1 MTKAER
7 RAADE
12 ANEAYTSALA
22 HLHGLD
28 RSIGQLQ
35 EMLEQMIEVR
45 ENAIRVANRDVL
57 HQWRDERGSEKITG
71 VIRTSWSEPNEKTLL
86 TQMVDES

>member
-12 ANEAYTSALA
+12 ANEAYKSALA

-35 EMLEQMIEVR
+35 DMLEQMIYLR
-45 ENAIRVANRDVL
+45 ENTIRQTNRDVM
-57 HQWRDERGSEKITG
+57 HQWRSERGPEKITG
-71 VIRTSWSEPNEKTLL
+71 IIRTSWSEPDDKTLL
-86 TQMVDES
+86 GQMVDES

>member
-12 ANEAYTSALA
+12 ANEAYKSALA

-35 EMLEQMIEVR
+35 DMLEQMIDLR
-45 ENAIRVANRDVL
+45 ENTIRQTNRDVM
-57 HQWRDERGSEKITG
+57 HQWRSERGPEKITG
-71 VIRTSWSEPNEKTLL
+71 IIRTSWSEPDDKTLL
-86 TQMVDES
+86 GQMVDES

>member
-7 RAADE
+7 LAADE

-35 EMLEQMIEVR
+35 DMLEQMIDVR
-45 ENAIRVANRDVL
+45 EQTIRQTNRDVI
-57 HQWRDERGSEKITG
+57 HQWRTERGTEKITG
-71 VIRTSWSEPNEKTLL
+71 IIRTSWSEPDVV
-86 TQMVDES
+86 VDES

>member
-1 MTKAER
+1 VTKDDYE
-7 RAADE
+7 D
-12 ANEAYTSALA
+12 TLQ

-28 RSIGQLQ
+28 RAIGQMQ
-35 EMLEQMIEVR
+35 EMLEQLIEVR

-86 TQMVDES
+86 TQMVDKS

>member
-12 ANEAYTSALA
+12 AKEAYTSALA

-35 EMLEQMIEVR
+35 DMLEQMIEVR
-45 ENAIRVANRDVL
+45 ENTIRQTSHDVI
-57 HQWRDERGSEKITG
+57 HQWRTERGSEKITG
-71 VIRTSWSEPNEKTLL
+71 VIRTSWSEPDG
-86 TQMVDES
+86 MVDES

>member
-35 EMLEQMIEVR
+35 DMLEQMIDVR
-45 ENAIRVANRDVL
+45 EQTIRQTNRDVI
-57 HQWRDERGSEKITG
+57 HQWRTERGTEKITG
-71 VIRTSWSEPNEKTLL
+71 IIRTSWSEPDGV
-86 TQMVDES
+86 VDES

>member
-12 ANEAYTSALA
+12 AIEAHHSALA

-35 EMLEQMIEVR
+35 DMLEQMIDLR
-45 ENAIRVANRDVL
+45 ENTIRQTSHDVI
-57 HQWRDERGSEKITG
+57 HQWRTERGPEKITG
-71 VIRTSWSEPNEKTLL
+71 IIRTSWSEPDGV
-86 TQMVDES
+86 VDES

>member
-7 RAADE
+7 RAVDE
-12 ANEAYTSALA
+12 AIEAHHSALA

-35 EMLEQMIEVR
+35 DMLEQMIEVR
-45 ENAIRVANRDVL
+45 ENAIRQTSHDVI
-57 HQWRDERGSEKITG
+57 HQWRTERGPEKITG
-71 VIRTSWSEPNEKTLL
+71 IIRTSWSEPDGV
-86 TQMVDES
+86 VDES

>member
-1 MTKAER
+1 
-7 RAADE
+7 
-12 ANEAYTSALA
+12 L
-22 HLHGLD
+22 
-28 RSIGQLQ
+28 
-35 EMLEQMIEVR
+35 IEVR

>member
-1 MTKAER
+1 VTKAER

-35 EMLEQMIEVR
+35 DMLEQMIDVR
-45 ENAIRVANRDVL
+45 EQTIRQTNRDVI
-57 HQWRDERGSEKITG
+57 HQWRTERGTEKITG
-71 VIRTSWSEPNEKTLL
+71 IIRTSWSEPDVV
-86 TQMVDES
+86 VDES

>member
-12 ANEAYTSALA
+12 ANEVYTSALA

-35 EMLEQMIEVR
+35 DMLEQMIDLR
-45 ENAIRVANRDVL
+45 DNTIRQTSHDVI
-57 HQWRDERGSEKITG
+57 HQWRTERGPEKITG
-71 VIRTSWSEPNEKTLL
+71 IIRTSWSEPDGV
-86 TQMVDES
+86 VDES

>member
-12 ANEAYTSALA
+12 AIEAHHSALA

-71 VIRTSWSEPNEKTLL
+71 VIRTSWSEPNDKTLL

>member
-12 ANEAYTSALA
+12 AKEAYTSALA

-35 EMLEQMIEVR
+35 DMLEQMIEVR

-57 HQWRDERGSEKITG
+57 HQWRTERGTEKITG

-86 TQMVDES
+86 TQMVDKS

>member
-22 HLHGLD
+22 HLQGLD

-35 EMLEQMIEVR
+35 DMLEQMIDVR
-45 ENAIRVANRDVL
+45 EQTIRQTNRDVI
-57 HQWRDERGSEKITG
+57 HQWRTERGTEKITG
-71 VIRTSWSEPNEKTLL
+71 IIRTSWSEPDVV
-86 TQMVDES
+86 VDDS

>member
-35 EMLEQMIEVR
+35 DMLEQMIDVR
-45 ENAIRVANRDVL
+45 EQTIRQTNRDVI
-57 HQWRDERGSEKITG
+57 HQWRTERGTEKITG
-71 VIRTSWSEPNEKTLL
+71 IIRTSWSEPDVV
-86 TQMVDES
+86 VDES

>member
-12 ANEAYTSALA
+12 AIEAHHSALA

-71 VIRTSWSEPNEKTLL
+71 VIRTSWSKPNEKTLL

>member
-1 MTKAER
+1 VTKAER

-12 ANEAYTSALA
+12 ANEAYKSALA

-35 EMLEQMIEVR
+35 DMLEQMIDLR
-45 ENAIRVANRDVL
+45 ENTIRQTNRDVM
-57 HQWRDERGSEKITG
+57 HQWRSERGPEKITG
-71 VIRTSWSEPNEKTLL
+71 IIRTSWSEPDDKTLL
-86 TQMVDES
+86 GQMVDES

>member
-35 EMLEQMIEVR
+35 DMLEQMIDVR
-45 ENAIRVANRDVL
+45 ENTIRQTSHDVI
-57 HQWRDERGSEKITG
+57 HQWRTERGTEKITG
-71 VIRTSWSEPNEKTLL
+71 VIRTSWSEPDGV
-86 TQMVDES
+86 VDES